1 MRRLWAKCRYI
12 AANWKLFVHVLL
24 RTYRFGVNNEWWS
37 RYDSLFGLPYT
48 QRWHLIENYRHAR
61 FRAVACHFIGPEEQR
76 LMFPR
81 HTDYKTGKI

>member
-1 MRRLWAKCRYI
+1 MKRLWAKARYI
-12 AANWKLFVHVLL
+12 AANWKLFTHVLF

-37 RYDSLFGLPYT
+37 RYDSLFGLPYSK
-48 QRWHLIENYRHAR
+48 RWHLVENYRMAR
-61 FRAVACHFIGPEEQR
+61 FRSVACHFIGPEEQL